1 MYFSV
6 SFSKMAGQQEI
17 AKTDS
22 SKQLEKL
29 PTTSYWCQM
38 KGRPTLREIDFKWT
52 IERLAFLINYV
63 GVWEPLTS
71 TKFGQSR
78 FKA

>member
-1 MYFSV
+1 
-6 SFSKMAGQQEI
+6 MAGKQEI
-17 AKTDS
+17 DKTDS

-38 KGRPTLREIDFKWT
+38 KGTP
-52 IERLAFLINYV
+52 ERLAFFIVDV

>member
-1 MYFSV
+1 MTG
-6 SFSKMAGQQEI
+6 KQEI

-22 SKQLEKL
+22 SKQSGKL
-29 PTTSYWCQM
+29 LPTSYWCQM
-38 KGRPTLREIDFKWT
+38 KGTLKEIDFKWT
-52 IERLAFLINYV
+52 IERLAFFINYV

>member
-1 MYFSV
+1 
-6 SFSKMAGQQEI
+6 MAGKQEI
-17 AKTDS
+17 DKTDS

-38 KGRPTLREIDFKWT
+38 KGTLREIDFKWT
-52 IERLAFLINYV
+52 IERLAFFINDV

>member
-1 MYFSV
+1 MTG
-6 SFSKMAGQQEI
+6 KQEI

-22 SKQLEKL
+22 SKQSGKL
-29 PTTSYWCQM
+29 LPTSYWCQM
-38 KGRPTLREIDFKWT
+38 KGRPTLREIYFKWT
-52 IERLAFLINYV
+52 IKRLAFFINYV